1 MTTLQ
6 LIWFIIIGVLFA
18 GFFFLEGF
26 DYGVGMSVVTLA
38 KDDDERD
45 QVIASIGPVWDGN
58 EVWLI
63 TAGGAMFA
71 SFPYWYSALFSGYYL
86 VLFIIL
92 FGLIIRGV
100 SFEFRE
106 RTAADKKHIWD
117 WTLAI
122 GSFIVPFMFGVMFIS
137 LVQGMPIDAHG
148 NVWAGFTDYIN
159 LFSIVGGVALTLL
172 AYLHGLNYIG
182 LKTEWPLRGRVKKYG
197 EVLYPVLYVGLV
209 AFAVLMYF
217 QTDFFDRHLVAT
229 LSLLVVI
236 VLLSVIA
243 HVGVLKNKEGLAFTA
258 SGLTL
263 VSLVALLF
271 QGLFP
276 RLMISSTNSK
286 FDLLIKNSSSSP
298 YTMKIMTIVVC
309 TMLPIVLLYIGWT
322 YYIFRKRVSTKKT
335 VTKVQKASH

>member
-1 MTTLQ
+1 
-6 LIWFIIIGVLFA
+6 
-18 GFFFLEGF
+18 
-26 DYGVGMSVVTLA
+26 
-38 KDDDERD
+38 
-45 QVIASIGPVWDGN
+45 
-58 EVWLI
+58 
-63 TAGGAMFA
+63 
-71 SFPYWYSALFSGYYL
+71 
-86 VLFIIL
+86 
-92 FGLIIRGV
+92 
-100 SFEFRE
+100 
-106 RTAADKKHIWD
+106 
-117 WTLAI
+117 
-122 GSFIVPFMFGVMFIS
+122 
-137 LVQGMPIDAHG
+137 
-148 NVWAGFTDYIN
+148 VWAGFTDYVN

-243 HVGVLKNKEGLAFTA
+243 HIGVLKNKEGLAFTA

-298 YTMKIMTIVVC
+298 YTMKVMTIVVC

-335 VTKVQKASH
+335 ATKVQETSH